1 MLRRVCPLFLVSW
14 LFVEHCG
21 ASANVF
27 AAAWRDNQMDQELTG
42 KHIKVGLTNCNT
54 SLGWLLSWKPAYT
67 ANELLQAEWFVNL
80 TLAEARRDQLQ
91 GDHAQLFAL
100 LTDSRNKNRWRS
112 PGTQGFGV
120 NAISGLVL
128 SSARM
133 LSRVVQQVIE
143 GSRAQDLPQIVTP
156 V

>member
-1 MLRRVCPLFLVSW
+1 MGERGTSNMLCRVCPLFLVSW

-27 AAAWRDNQMDQELTG
+27 AAAWRDNQMDQQLTA
-42 KHIKVGLTNCNT
+42 KHIKLGYTNT

-80 TLAEARRDQLQ
+80 TRAEARRDQLQ
-91 GDHAQLFAL
+91 GDHPQLFAL

-112 PGTQGFGV
+112 PDTQGFGV

-128 SSARM
+128 SSARI
-133 LSRVVQQVIE
+133 L
-143 GSRAQDLPQIVTP
+143 LLL
-156 V
+156 